1 MGFNKKITQL
11 SNQYFFVALEA
22 SEGWETYFGVVNK
35 TTNETIF
42 IIIDYNYLPIRCWF
56 CFEPSHYIKECVSF
70 IALKEKNMKTNKLG
84 EGEDV
89 YRDNLSIGSDIK
101 TRSKKMTNNKKTK
114 EFHDDLNREKVEGGD
129 L

>member
-1 MGFNKKITQL
+1 LYQTWAIFWALTKNLHKCQI
-11 SNQYFFVALEA
+11 NIFFVAFKA
-22 SEGWETYFGVVNK
+22 SEGWETYFGVMNK

-56 CFEPSHYIKECVSF
+56 CFEPSHCIKECMSF

-84 EGEDV
+84 EGEHV

-101 TRSKKMTNNKKTK
+101 TR
-114 EFHDDLNREKVEGGD
+114 
-129 L
+129 